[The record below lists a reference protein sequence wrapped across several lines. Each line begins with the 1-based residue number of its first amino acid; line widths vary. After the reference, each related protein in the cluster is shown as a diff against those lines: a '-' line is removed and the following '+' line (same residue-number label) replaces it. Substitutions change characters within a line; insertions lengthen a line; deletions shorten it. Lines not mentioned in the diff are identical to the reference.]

1 MLQSPTFVPLLPL
14 VSPSRFL
21 DYPTEPTPLAYL
33 EDFDDDDYDY
43 DEGRGLLQDMSKSKP
58 NPRRDKIVKAAK
70 LIGGWTLAAALQI
83 VPSFLQPRKTTN
95 TTITTTTTSPSPAKK
110 LASLDGIRGI
120 ACLIVF
126 NFHYLY
132 PYTLTVIH
140 GFNPNSVHIYAH
152 QYPFLCLLARGRAAV
167 CVFFAVSGYVLSH
180 RFIQL
185 VRQRNLSKAHSS
197 LASLTFRRGMR
208 LFLPPTISL
217 IIIALAAWL
226 GAYEP
231 GWKLKG
237 SPWQGGEWEPN
248 PGRRPDLGIT
258 LRDLYFTWW
267 DWSNPWNWNPMYIE
281 YDPHLWTIPIEFRS
295 SIVLFIALLG
305 TASLRGSW
313 RGSLLWIGCV
323 YCLWYGRWDV
333 GVFLGGAVMAEM
345 HLYIASRPSPWS
357 WRATV
362 ARFKQVV
369 GRGRLQISSSSAS
382 TLRNVEDPEQGIP
395 EQTNITT
402 KPRKFT
408 PQSIAWTVFLVLI
421 LLSSL
426 FFLSYPDSR
435 GPSTPGFTVIS
446 QYLTPR
452 AFNNGPYLFWH
463 AVGSILFI
471 FSVPLLPRLA
481 GWVFENPVAQYLGRI
496 SYALYLC
503 HGPVMHSLGFA
514 VQPLI
519 FKNVVGVYVIDEPE
533 QGGGA
538 AAADVA
544 QPPRWAGGQSGW
556 CLGLLLGWF
565 MCLVVTIFVAD
576 IFWRFVDVG
585 CVKFARAVET
595 AMVRPPEK
603 VVVGAELVASEQQVP
618 PMRQV
623 S

>member
-1 MLQSPTFVPLLPL
+1 MLQLPTSVPLQPL
-14 VSPSRFL
+14 VSLNGSQDSTTNPN
-21 DYPTEPTPLAYL
+21 PPEYL
-33 EDFDDDDYDY
+33 EDFQEDDDYD
-43 DEGRGLLQDMSKSKP
+43 EGWGLLQDMSKSTP
-58 NPRRDKIVKAAK
+58 SPRWVKLEQAAK
-70 LIGGWTLAAALQI
+70 VVGSWTLAAALQL
-83 VPSFLQPRKTTN
+83 VPSFLRFQKPASPTPTVTT
-95 TTITTTTTSPSPAKK
+95 SPAKK

-126 NFHYLY
+126 NFHFLY

-140 GFNPNSVHIYAH
+140 GFNPDSNGEHVYAH
-152 QYPFLCLLARGRAAV
+152 QYPFLCLVARGRAAV

-208 LFLPPTISL
+208 LFLPPTFSI

-248 PGRRPDLGIT
+248 PDRRPDLGTT
-258 LRDLYFTWW
+258 LRDLYYSWW

-295 SIVLFIALLG
+295 SMVLFLALLG

-333 GVFLGGAVMAEM
+333 GVFLGGAVMAEL
-345 HLYIASRPSPWS
+345 HLYIASRSSPWS
-357 WRATV
+357 WRTV
-362 ARFKQVV
+362 VGRVKQGI
-369 GRGRLQISSSSAS
+369 GRGRLRLRVSSSSAS
-382 TLRNVEDPEQGIP
+382 TAPRVVDLEQGSP
-395 EQTNITT
+395 EPTT
-402 KPRKFT
+402 KPRTLMPLSIFFT
-408 PQSIAWTVFLVLI
+408 TCLVLI

-426 FFLSYPDSR
+426 FFLSYPDAR
-435 GPSTPGFTVIS
+435 GSSTPGFTVLS

-452 AFNNGPYLFWH
+452 AFGDGKYLFWH

-481 GWVFENPVAQYLGRI
+481 AWVFENPVAQYLGRI

-519 FKNVVGVYVIDEPE
+519 FKNVVGVYIIEPE
-533 QGGGA
+533 EGA
-538 AAADVA
+538 TAGRDAPV
-544 QPPRWAGGQSGW
+544 QWAGGQSGW

-565 MCLVVTIFVAD
+565 MCLVITIFVAD
-576 IFWRFVDVG
+576 IFWRSVDVG
-585 CVKFARAVET
+585 CVKLARAVEM

-603 VVVGAELVASEQQVP
+603 ITGAESVASDQHII